1 MLQKAH
7 LRSSESSWDLDK
19 VIINKDLMVA
29 ATAKRQRCMMSLE
42 DGQQTKK
49 EKTKSERRKLT
60 EDEKEKEELK
70 RKKQTNKS

>member
-1 MLQKAH
+1 
-7 LRSSESSWDLDK
+7 
-19 VIINKDLMVA
+19 
-29 ATAKRQRCMMSLE
+29 MSLE

-49 EKTKSERRKLT
+49 EKTKSERWKLT

>member
-1 MLQKAH
+1 MQKAH

-29 ATAKRQRCMMSLE
+29 ATAKRQRCMMYLE
-42 DGQQTKK
+42 GEQQTKK
-49 EKTKSERRKLT
+49 EKTKGERRKLT
-60 EDEKEKEELK
+60 EDEKEELK